1 MVDPDTFLTALYV
14 MVDDLLSQIPLP
26 APRRRGP
33 ALALTHSEVVTL
45 ALYGQWAHFE
55 GEAAFYRHADARL
68 RGAFPRLP
76 AHSQYNRAVRAC
88 HDAIVAVGQRLA
100 RLLDAATCAYEAL
113 DSTGVV
119 TRNSKRRG
127 HGWLDGQANKGWC
140 TRLGWYHGLHLLVAV
155 TPLGALTG
163 FGLAPASVADQDLA
177 ESFFALRHGRHPAV
191 PEVGRPADGVY
202 VADTG
207 FEGDARWHTWGLC
220 VWRGGRLPAQTQA
233 PARPALGPRPCAAPT
248 PPAARLS
255 RPSTTASWRPSAWS
269 TSAPIPWR
277 ACAPAWPPR
286 PACTTSACGSIHN
299 SDALRSRSL
308 ISSSG
313 HD

>member
-1 MVDPDTFLTALYV
+1 MIDPDTFLTQLYV
-14 MVDDLLSQIPLP
+14 MVDDILRQTPLP
-26 APRRRGP
+26 RRCGP
-33 ALALTHSEVVTL
+33 APTLAPSEVVTL

-55 GEAAFYRHADARL
+55 GEAAFYRHADAHL

-76 AHSQYNRAVRAC
+76 AHSQYNRTMRAC

-127 HGWLDGQANKGWC
+127 HGWLDGQATKGWC

-163 FGLAPASVADQDLA
+163 FGLAPAHMADQDLA
-177 ESFFALRHGRHPAV
+177 ESFFALRHARNPAV
-191 PEVGRPADGVY
+191 PEVGAPADGVY

-207 FEGDARWHTWGLC
+207 FEGDARWHTWAYAYGAKVVC
-220 VWRGGRLPAQTQA
+220 PPKPAYTRA
-233 PARPALGPRPCAAPT
+233 PRWPKALRRAH
-248 PPAARLS
+248 AARRQVIDTVNDRLLDTFGLEHE
-255 RPSTTASWRPSAWS
+255 RPHAIEGVRARLAAKAALHNFCLWLNTQLGRPPLAV
-269 TSAPIPWR
+269 ADLID
-277 ACAPAWPPR
+277 WP
-286 PACTTSACGSIHN
+286 
-299 SDALRSRSL
+299 
-308 ISSSG
+308 
-313 HD
+313 